1 MVCMVWTD
9 MSKSLCISGNIS
21 LNFQKA
27 VDMIKIAIKI
37 TQKYRKD
44 VELVS
49 SQIKRL
55 IIKKNHVY

>member
-1 MVCMVWTD
+1 MDVCMVWTD

-37 TQKYRKD
+37 TQKYGKT
-44 VELVS
+44 
-49 SQIKRL
+49 
-55 IIKKNHVY
+55 